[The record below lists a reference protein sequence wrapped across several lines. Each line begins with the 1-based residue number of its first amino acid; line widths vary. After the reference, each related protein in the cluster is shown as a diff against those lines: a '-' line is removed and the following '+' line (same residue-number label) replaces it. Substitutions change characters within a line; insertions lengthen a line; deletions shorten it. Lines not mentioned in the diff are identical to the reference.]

1 MIADGIVVVPEAL
14 LTTRS
19 GPNSASNSTA
29 SHITAIASDAHISWT
44 RTCENNRRLSDSASE
59 DPCEAVVKSNTSFP
73 SNSRAGRGAAHL

>member
-29 SHITAIASDAHISWT
+29 SHITAIASDAHISTT
-44 RTCENNRRLSDSASE
+44 RTCENNRRLSGGAPEAS
-59 DPCEAVVKSNTSFP
+59 CETVVKSNTSFL
-73 SNSRAGRGAAHL
+73 SNFRAGRGAAHL